1 MKTILV
7 DFEKCVGCRL
17 CERACLKKHTPE
29 DVDISGKVE
38 KSLIK
43 QRVHV
48 ELAGTRPY
56 PLRCRHC
63 DDPVCITACM
73 TGAMHID
80 YETGMVNVDYDKCIG
95 CWMCIMAC
103 PYGGVLPNDDF
114 EHVIKC
120 DRCLDLEVPA
130 CVEACPKE
138 ALVYEEVEMRDDNL
152 CIGCGLCVEVCPF
165 DAISLVETDKGLKAR
180 TDTDLCR
187 GCSLCAS
194 SCPYGAIF
202 MNFLTEDRLQDE
214 VREVVESY

>member
-29 DVDISGKVE
+29 DSEIPHEIDKQLS
-38 KSLIK
+38 K

-63 DDPVCITACM
+63 DDAPCVTACM
-73 TGAMHID
+73 TGAMHFD
-80 YETGMVNVDYDKCIG
+80 PETGMVNVDYDKCIA
-95 CWMCIMAC
+95 CWMCVMNC
-103 PYGGVLPNDDF
+103 PYGGVLPNEDYTK
-114 EHVIKC
+114 VLKC
-120 DRCLDLEVPA
+120 DRCLDVPIPA
-130 CVEACPKE
+130 CVDACPKD

-165 DAISLVETDKGLKAR
+165 GAITMVQTERGLKAR
-180 TDTDLCR
+180 TNSELCR
-187 GCSLCAS
+187 GCSLCS
-194 SCPYGAIF
+194 TSCPYGAIF
-202 MNFLTEDRLQDE
+202 MNYHTTDKLSDQIKE
-214 VREVVESY
+214 VIRSY